1 MIKIDYKRCKYKCL
15 FKEPWDDSLIFMLL
29 YIDDILIAAKCMSKV
44 NKLKTLLYREFDMK
58 DLGTAKKIIGMEIR
72 RDKDTGRL

>member
-1 MIKIDYKRCKYKCL
+1 
-15 FKEPWDDSLIFMLL
+15 MLL
-29 YIDDILIAAKCMSKV
+29 YIDDILIAAKCMSEV

-58 DLGTAKKIIGMEIR
+58 DLGTTKKIIGMEIR